1 MPIKAEETVTKILNG
16 CSASQQAISMA
27 MIKNVYEK
35 DQQDMLNFVDLNTLP
50 QRMTSQRYLSK
61 EYRDVFSGWLRG
73 SFVEVSRD
81 DKVILTQVLYNY
93 QVIDEEKKKELEQQ
107 EIFRQAVI
115 AADNANRAKSTFLL
129 NMSHDIR
136 TPLNGIIGL
145 LKINM
150 AHSDNAMLVYE
161 NYKKWKRRQTTYCP

>member
-16 CSASQQAISMA
+16 YSASQQAISMA

-35 DQQDMLNFVDLNTLP
+35 DQQDMLNFVDIKYFATAHDL
-50 QRMTSQRYLSK
+50 
-61 EYRDVFSGWLRG
+61 
-73 SFVEVSRD
+73 
-81 DKVILTQVLYNY
+81 
-93 QVIDEEKKKELEQQ
+93 
-107 EIFRQAVI
+107 FRQAVI
-115 AADNANRAKSTFLL
+115 AADNANRVKSTFLL

-150 AHSDNAMLVYE
+150 AHSDNVMLVHE
-161 NYKKWKRRQTTYCP
+161 NYKKWKRWQTTYCPRSTMFCK